1 MSIAQINPYLNFDGT
16 AQQAIELYQR
26 ALGAQVEF
34 LQRFSEGPGPDSH
47 MPDEVKNRVMHARLN
62 IGGTVILISDGRPGD
77 APKLGDNVQLCIQGT
92 DGEEMKRQF
101 AALAEGG
108 KVVMALEKT
117 FWAPLFGQLV
127 DAHGIW
133 WMFNLAQ
140 AT

>member
-26 ALGAQVEF
+26 ALGAQLELV
-34 LQRFSEGPGPDSH
+34 QRFGDGPGPDSH
-47 MPDEVKNRVMHARLN
+47 MPDEIKQRVMHARIK
-62 IGGTVILISDGRPGD
+62 IGDAVILISDGRPGD
-77 APKLGDNVQLCIQGT
+77 PPRVGDNVQLCIQSS
-92 DGEEMKRQF
+92 DGEAMKRQF

-117 FWAPLFGQLV
+117 FWAPLFGMLV
-127 DAHGIW
+127 DAHGIS

-140 AT
+140 EA